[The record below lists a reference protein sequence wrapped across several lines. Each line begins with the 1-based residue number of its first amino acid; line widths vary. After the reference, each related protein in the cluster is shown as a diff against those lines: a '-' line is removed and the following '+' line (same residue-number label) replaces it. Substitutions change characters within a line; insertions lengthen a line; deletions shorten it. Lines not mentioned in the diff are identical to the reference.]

1 MREGVSEMLKI
12 DGMTGEGGGQVLRTA
27 LGLSAVTQTPFA
39 IEKIRAGRKKPGLQR
54 QHLTGV
60 MAAARVG
67 CAHVEGAELSSTSLT
82 FTPSA
87 CVGGTYEFA
96 INSAGSTGLV
106 LQTVLPALW
115 AADEPSTVTITGGTH
130 NPMAP
135 PFDFLKKTF
144 APIMHR
150 CGAGL
155 ELQLDRHGFYPAGG
169 GKIRARIAP
178 ASWLP
183 LKLMSYPK
191 PAEVTA
197 QILCSGLHPR
207 VGERESKSV
216 RRAFDLRPSQVD
228 IVDIDAAGPGNAIMI
243 NVQLGKVEEVVTQMG
258 ERGVLAEH
266 VARTAI
272 KEAKSLID
280 GNVLVGEHLADQLLI
295 PMAMTGSGAFR
306 TVTPSLH
313 TQTNAQII
321 EMFLPVKFSMRED
334 EAAGNWVVEVV
345 PR

>member
-1 MREGVSEMLKI
+1 VCEGMSEMLNI

-27 LGLSAVTQTPFA
+27 LGLSVVTQTPFA
-39 IEKIRAGRKKPGLQR
+39 IDKIRAGRKKPGLQR

-60 MAAARVG
+60 LAAARVG
-67 CAHVEGAELSSTSLT
+67 CAHVEGAAIGSTSLT

-87 CVGGTYEFA
+87 CNGGTYEFA

-115 AADEPSTVTITGGTH
+115 AADSSSTVTITGGTH

-135 PFDFLKKTF
+135 PFDFLKKSF
-144 APIMHR
+144 APVMHR
-150 CGAGL
+150 MGAGL

-178 ASWLP
+178 ASWS
-183 LKLMSYPK
+183 KLDLLDAPG

-197 QILCSGLHPR
+197 QILSSSLHPR
-207 VGERESKSV
+207 VSDRECKSV

-228 IVDIDAAGPGNAIMI
+228 IIDVDAAGPGNAVMI
-243 NVQLGKVEEVVTQMG
+243 NVQLGRVEEVVTQMG

-266 VARTAI
+266 VASRAVQR
-272 KEAKSLID
+272 AKSLID
-280 GNVLVGEHLADQLLI
+280 AKVSVGEHLADQLLI
-295 PMAMTGSGAFR
+295 PMAMAGGGAFR
-306 TVTPSLH
+306 TCMPTLH

-334 EAAGNWVVEVV
+334 EAAGNWVIEVQQ
-345 PR
+345 R